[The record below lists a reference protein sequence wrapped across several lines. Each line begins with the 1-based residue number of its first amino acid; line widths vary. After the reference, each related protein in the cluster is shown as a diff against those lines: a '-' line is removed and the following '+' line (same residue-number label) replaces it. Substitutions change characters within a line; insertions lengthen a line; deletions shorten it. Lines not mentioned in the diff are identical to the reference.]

1 MASSS
6 INESSGSQSSVR
18 LLPGLSK
25 SSLPFS
31 ADLSALLY
39 SAITASL
46 LSIAL
51 ADFQTGLGVAV
62 WVLYIIP
69 LCISLLTW
77 NSFAPL
83 AVAAASSAFMI
94 TSYFT
99 DSSGINPGTAELNR
113 FLGGISL
120 WIMAVVGYFFVQN
133 KIAVRSEEWIQT
145 RLTELHEIMAGKRDL
160 DALGSSVL
168 RYLAEQLGACAGVVY
183 IRENEVYT
191 RFGTY
196 GVTGKNV
203 PATITTDDGLIGQAV
218 ADRRSFTLTDVPDG
232 YLAYGSAFGTAKPR
246 HLVIA
251 PAVYRRDVTAVIE
264 LGFAHKKLGFFPEA
278 LLKRVA
284 ESIAVSIRS
293 VEHQERMATLLEQSR
308 KQAEEL
314 RSQQEELRVSNEEL
328 EQQSKALLESQAEL
342 EQQQAEMEQTN
353 VQLEEQTQKLELQN
367 DELERT
373 KAELQLRARELE
385 QASQYKSD
393 FLANMSHELRTPLN
407 STLILAKLLADND
420 EGNLN
425 AEQVRYAETIQ
436 SSGNDLLNLINDI
449 LDLSKIEAGHMQIE
463 AQTLS
468 LRKLLDSMNRSFEPL
483 ATHKGLDF
491 VVELGESCPRSIE
504 VDPQR
509 LEQILKNLLS
519 NAIKFTQ
526 EGQVRVEV
534 RRAPYQQIAFSVS
547 DTGIG
552 VSEANQ
558 ALIFE
563 AFQQADGTTSR
574 KFGGTGLGLSI
585 SRELARLLG
594 GEISL
599 ESAPGEGSTFTVTI
613 PEVYSPDAVMPK
625 EDKQSPV
632 QLKKSSNTSARTPV
646 QQHRKAAQPETKQI
660 RKPAL
665 EDDRERLTGDKHV
678 ILVIEDD
685 LAFAR
690 ILYDMVHE
698 LDFQCLI
705 ANSAEEGLATCL
717 EYMPS
722 AVVLDVGLPD
732 QSGLTVLDRLK
743 QSVQTR
749 HIPVHIISV
758 EDHTHTA
765 LSLGAIGY
773 MLKPVKREHVLQAL
787 KQMEDRLVR
796 NIKRLLIVEDDEV
809 QREGLQKLLATPGVE
824 IVGVGSSQECLDK
837 LRHEIF
843 DCMVLDLN
851 LPDGTGH
858 ALLETLSDE
867 DAYSFPPVIVYTG
880 KDISPEEEQSLS
892 RYSNSIII
900 KGAKSP
906 ERLIDEVTLFLH
918 QVVADL
924 PSTQQTLLKK
934 AKNRDALI
942 EGRRILVV
950 EDDVRN
956 VYALSSVLE
965 PRGVQV
971 EIARNGQEA
980 LNVLERASQNPDEQI
995 DLVLM
1000 DVMMPEMDGLT
1011 ATGKIRQMADHQK
1024 LPIIMLTAKAMKG
1037 DQRRCLEAGAN
1048 DYMAKPLDP
1057 EKLMSLI
1064 RVWMPRQ

>member
-1 MASSS
+1 MPSSS
-6 INESSGSQSSVR
+6 INESSADQREVSF
-18 LLPGLSK
+18 LPSIGK
-25 SSLPFS
+25 SHLPFRAADRS
-31 ADLSALLY
+31 AVLYALII
-39 SAITASL
+39 ATL
-46 LSIAL
+46 LTVTL

-62 WVLYIIP
+62 WVLYIVP

-77 NSFAPL
+77 NPYAPV
-83 AVAAASSAFMI
+83 AVAGVSTVFMI
-94 TSYFT
+94 TTFFT
-99 DSSGINPGTAELNR
+99 DHAGIDSNLAEVNR
-113 FLGGISL
+113 FLGGASL
-120 WIMAVVGYFFVQN
+120 WVMALVGYFFISN
-133 KIAVRSEEWIQT
+133 KVAVRTEEWIQS
-145 RLTELHEIMAGKRDL
+145 RITELHELMATKKDL

-168 RYLAEQLGACAGVVY
+168 RFVAEQLGACAGVIY
-183 IRENEVYT
+183 IREKEGFT
-191 RFGTY
+191 RFGAY
-196 GVTGKNV
+196 GISGKGV
-203 PATITTDDGLIGQAV
+203 PARITAEDGLIGQAV
-218 ADRRSFTLTDVPDG
+218 ADRRTFVLKDIPGD
-232 YLAYGSAFGTAKPR
+232 YLSYGSAFGSAKPR
-246 HLVIA
+246 HLLIS
-251 PAVYRRDVTAVIE
+251 PALYRREVTAVIE
-264 LGFAHKKLGFFPEA
+264 LGFAQKKLGFMPER
-278 LLKRVA
+278 LLERIA

-293 VEHQERMATLLEQSR
+293 TEHQERLATLLDQTR

-328 EQQSKALLESQAEL
+328 EQQSKALLESQSEL
-342 EQQQAEMEQTN
+342 EQQQAELEQTN
-353 VQLEEQTQKLELQN
+353 VQLEEQTQKLELQK
-367 DELERT
+367 DELERA
-373 KAELQLRARELE
+373 KSELQLRARELE

-407 STLILAKLLADND
+407 STLILAKLLADNE

-425 AEQVRYAETIQ
+425 EEQVRYAETIQ

-449 LDLSKIEAGHMQIE
+449 LDLSKIEAGHMHIE
-463 AQTLS
+463 AHTLS
-468 LRKLLDSMNRSFEPL
+468 LGKLLNNLSRTFEPM
-483 ATHKGLDF
+483 AEHKGLHFSADIH
-491 VVELGESCPRSIE
+491 ETCPRAIE

-509 LEQILKNLLS
+509 LEQIMKNLLS
-519 NAIKFTQ
+519 NAIKFTE
-526 EGQVRVEV
+526 EGEV
-534 RRAPYQQIAFSVS
+534 RIEVKRAPRDRVAFSVT

-574 KFGGTGLGLSI
+574 RFGGTGLGLSI

-599 ESAPGEGSTFTVTI
+599 ESTPGEGSTFTVTI
-613 PEVYSPDAVMPK
+613 PEVYSPDAVQPK
-625 EDKQSPV
+625 EA
-632 QLKKSSNTSARTPV
+632 KKAELPASAERLPQARPQQRTEPKPQPKRART
-646 QQHRKAAQPETKQI
+646 
-660 RKPAL
+660 PAL

-749 HIPVHIISV
+749 HIPVHVISV

-773 MLKPVKREHVLQAL
+773 MLKPVKRDQVVQAL
-787 KQMEDRLVR
+787 RLMEDRLVR
-796 NIKRLLIVEDDEV
+796 NVKRLLIVEDDDV
-809 QREGLQKLLATPGVE
+809 QREGLKKLLSTPEVE
-824 IVGVGSSQECLDK
+824 IVGVGTAHDCLERLK
-837 LRHEIF
+837 HETF

-851 LPDGTGH
+851 LPDDTGH
-858 ALLETLSDE
+858 SLLQTLSEE
-867 DAYSFPPVIVYTG
+867 DAYAFPPVIVYTG
-880 KDISPEEEQSLS
+880 KDISPAEEQALS
-892 RYSNSIII
+892 RYSKSIII

-924 PSTQQTLLKK
+924 PSTQQSLLKK

-971 EIARNGQEA
+971 EIARNGLEA
-980 LNVLERASQNPDEQI
+980 LNILERTSDDPDQQI

-1011 ATGKIRQMADHQK
+1011 ATYKIRQMDAYK
-1024 LPIIMLTAKAMKG
+1024 KVPIIMLTAKAMKG
-1037 DQRRCLEAGAN
+1037 DQKRCLEAGAN